1 MLETIQSAVLEVGEN
16 LFPTLP
22 KLSADDVVNVWANV
36 AGFTDRQM
44 SLQKGV
50 HIPNLGTFTFSQQ
63 KLDMGH
69 KQILMQRPV
78 FLMSEKNVQDHGLT
92 YTKQHVSDDIP
103 IVPLNFTAIS
113 LESPFDRDTVEGC
126 VKETLQIM
134 YRYISLKRNV
144 EFIFKDIGVLTIR
157 NNKVKMKFYKDFL
170 NAMDG
175 SGYLVKALSN
185 RPVTED
191 SVISMKD
198 SSEFRATPNTVVFP
212 CIQSNEVNDQKLSM
226 ETINEEDRENNE
238 GMYKAQHNETTRE
251 NEQTEKLK
259 EEKNKETAEASH
271 AKQTPLRKS
280 MTPAI
285 ASAISLTEEF
295 EKSDDP
301 KAPSERLPPQSHLSS
316 PQCGIQHTNSSSSK
330 LKTPTTPAN
339 SCPDHCRAGQELCYL
354 CMQRALRN
362 VPVDM
367 SEEKRRRQE
376 EEEQILQ
383 QYQQMKDQDAL
394 FKHQCEMLASREYN
408 QKISAFNMGVAEAI
422 KRQKNSKCKE
432 YHKGYIF
439 QKRPFTPP
447 ILLGQEKYSQC
458 LKKQL
463 EDKNES
469 DNKKKQ
475 DEEFLDRLE
484 QVQLA
489 EDLAA
494 QREQYLKEKQEQADI
509 YKRALDAQVK
519 NKAFQL
525 PAYEPDSA
533 EPIFGQNEMT
543 YEKELEKRQQA
554 HELYKQQL
562 GAVVERKRN
571 AILNQMY
578 EQKKELEMLDRNKK
592 DLIAEHRRQYANL
605 CRMHK
610 ALEEAWSDSA
620 NLKRLKDYEETQYTK
635 AGGLFLLDQCNK
647 YRRCYQCQRRTSGCE
662 ETNVWNNSRFID

>member
-1 MLETIQSAVLEVGEN
+1 
-16 LFPTLP
+16 
-22 KLSADDVVNVWANV
+22 DVVNVWANV

-185 RPVTED
+185 VSTTNSCCMQLAATFRPRNIQSIYFTVYSVRRFQTSQRRD
-191 SVISMKD
+191 KVLYQIDSNFIICSVIM
-198 SSEFRATPNTVVFP
+198 
-212 CIQSNEVNDQKLSM
+212 
-226 ETINEEDRENNE
+226 
-238 GMYKAQHNETTRE
+238 
-251 NEQTEKLK
+251 
-259 EEKNKETAEASH
+259 
-271 AKQTPLRKS
+271 
-280 MTPAI
+280 
-285 ASAISLTEEF
+285 
-295 EKSDDP
+295 
-301 KAPSERLPPQSHLSS
+301 
-316 PQCGIQHTNSSSSK
+316 
-330 LKTPTTPAN
+330 
-339 SCPDHCRAGQELCYL
+339 QELCYL

-592 DLIAEHRRQYANL
+592 ERQYANL

>member
-1 MLETIQSAVLEVGEN
+1 
-16 LFPTLP
+16 
-22 KLSADDVVNVWANV
+22 DVVNVWANV

-185 RPVTED
+185 VSTTNSCCMQLAATFRPRNIQSIYFTVYSVRRFQTSQRRD
-191 SVISMKD
+191 KVLYQIDSNFIICSVIM
-198 SSEFRATPNTVVFP
+198 
-212 CIQSNEVNDQKLSM
+212 
-226 ETINEEDRENNE
+226 
-238 GMYKAQHNETTRE
+238 
-251 NEQTEKLK
+251 
-259 EEKNKETAEASH
+259 
-271 AKQTPLRKS
+271 
-280 MTPAI
+280 
-285 ASAISLTEEF
+285 
-295 EKSDDP
+295 
-301 KAPSERLPPQSHLSS
+301 
-316 PQCGIQHTNSSSSK
+316 
-330 LKTPTTPAN
+330 
-339 SCPDHCRAGQELCYL
+339 QELCYL

-489 EDLAA
+489 EEYNYTNIKSLP
-494 QREQYLKEKQEQADI
+494 L
-509 YKRALDAQVK
+509 
-519 NKAFQL
+519 L

-578 EQKKELEMLDRNKK
+578 EQKKELEISHLLSKHQLTISHLHYFLR
-592 DLIAEHRRQYANL
+592 
-605 CRMHK
+605 
-610 ALEEAWSDSA
+610 
-620 NLKRLKDYEETQYTK
+620 

>member
-212 CIQSNEVNDQKLSM
+212 
-226 ETINEEDRENNE
+226 
-238 GMYKAQHNETTRE
+238 
-251 NEQTEKLK
+251 
-259 EEKNKETAEASH
+259 
-271 AKQTPLRKS
+271 
-280 MTPAI
+280 
-285 ASAISLTEEF
+285 
-295 EKSDDP
+295 
-301 KAPSERLPPQSHLSS
+301 
-316 PQCGIQHTNSSSSK
+316 
-330 LKTPTTPAN
+330 
-339 SCPDHCRAGQELCYL
+339 
-354 CMQRALRN
+354 
-362 VPVDM
+362 
-367 SEEKRRRQE
+367 
-376 EEEQILQ
+376 
-383 QYQQMKDQDAL
+383 
-394 FKHQCEMLASREYN
+394 
-408 QKISAFNMGVAEAI
+408 
-422 KRQKNSKCKE
+422 
-432 YHKGYIF
+432 
-439 QKRPFTPP
+439 
-447 ILLGQEKYSQC
+447 
-458 LKKQL
+458 
-463 EDKNES
+463 
-469 DNKKKQ
+469 
-475 DEEFLDRLE
+475 
-484 QVQLA
+484 
-489 EDLAA
+489 
-494 QREQYLKEKQEQADI
+494 
-509 YKRALDAQVK
+509 
-519 NKAFQL
+519 
-525 PAYEPDSA
+525 
-533 EPIFGQNEMT
+533 
-543 YEKELEKRQQA
+543 
-554 HELYKQQL
+554 
-562 GAVVERKRN
+562 
-571 AILNQMY
+571 
-578 EQKKELEMLDRNKK
+578 
-592 DLIAEHRRQYANL
+592 
-605 CRMHK
+605 
-610 ALEEAWSDSA
+610 W
-620 NLKRLKDYEETQYTK
+620 
-635 AGGLFLLDQCNK
+635 
-647 YRRCYQCQRRTSGCE
+647 
-662 ETNVWNNSRFID
+662 

>member
-1 MLETIQSAVLEVGEN
+1 MLETIQSAVLEV
-16 LFPTLP
+16 
-22 KLSADDVVNVWANV
+22 VVICFYPSTAV
-36 AGFTDRQM
+36 
-44 SLQKGV
+44 SGV

-185 RPVTED
+185 VSTTNSCCMQLAATFRP
-191 SVISMKD
+191 
-198 SSEFRATPNTVVFP
+198 RN
-212 CIQSNEVNDQKLSM
+212 IQSIYFTVYSV
-226 ETINEEDRENNE
+226 R
-238 GMYKAQHNETTRE
+238 RF
-251 NEQTEKLK
+251 QTSQRRDKVLY
-259 EEKNKETAEASH
+259 
-271 AKQTPLRKS
+271 Q
-280 MTPAI
+280 M
-285 ASAISLTEEF
+285 
-295 EKSDDP
+295 
-301 KAPSERLPPQSHLSS
+301 LPPQSHLSS

-489 EDLAA
+489 EEYNYTNIKSLP
-494 QREQYLKEKQEQADI
+494 L
-509 YKRALDAQVK
+509 
-519 NKAFQL
+519 L

-592 DLIAEHRRQYANL
+592 ERQYANL